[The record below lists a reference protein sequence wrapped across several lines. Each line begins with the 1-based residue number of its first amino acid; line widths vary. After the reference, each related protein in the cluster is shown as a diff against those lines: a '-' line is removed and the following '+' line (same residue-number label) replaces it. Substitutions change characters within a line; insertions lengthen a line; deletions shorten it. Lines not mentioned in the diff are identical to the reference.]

1 MDVTADLENAHF
13 RSKYVSLGA
22 LLKAVRPV
30 LAKHGLSVVTT
41 VEPSYT
47 YSHEGVKED
56 DVGDHYRTT
65 KERDGHLIQAR
76 LYWGGMDPQVA
87 GEYAAGHS
95 AHFIEST
102 VHCPK
107 QASVHAFAS
116 FHTYARRWLIQGLCG
131 VGVDLDDDG
140 NAAVGKQEEPV
151 KGNREL
157 RQRVTKR

>member
-1 MDVTADLENAHF
+1 MDVVADLENAHF

-30 LAKHGLSVVTT
+30 LARHGLAIITTCWPTHQDTKVV
-41 VEPSYT
+41 VRDKE
-47 YSHEGVKED
+47 EGA
-56 DVGDHYRTT
+56 GT
-65 KERDGHLIQAR
+65 KVTETSTQERDGHKIEAKL
-76 LYWGGMDPQVA
+76 LWSGGGDYH
-87 GEYAAGHS
+87 EKSISS
-95 AHFIEST
+95 A

-140 NAAVGKQEEPV
+140 NAAVGNGNGEAKVQGNQEL
-151 KGNREL
+151 K
-157 RQRVTKR
+157 QRVR

>member
-1 MDVTADLENAHF
+1 MDVVADLENAHF

-30 LAKHGLSVVTT
+30 LAKHGLAIVTT
-41 VEPSYT
+41 VWPTHTRQEVVVRGSDGT
-47 YSHEGVKED
+47 VTE
-56 DVGDHYRTT
+56 TT
-65 KERDGHLIQAR
+65 ALERDGHQIEAKLLWSGDRATTIC
-76 LYWGGMDPQVA
+76 
-87 GEYAAGHS
+87 S
-95 AHFIEST
+95 A

-140 NAAVGKQEEPV
+140 NAASTQERAKV
-151 KGNREL
+151 QGNQEL
-157 RQRVTKR
+157 KQRVR